1 MNPFSKMINFFQR
14 EKEIQ
19 ELRAHLEE
27 NDKKLEQLAEVINIL
42 GKFSEQMARDIRV
55 VASHIALLEI
65 SQKNSRKTFTVK
77 KSDDD
82 LVN

>member
-1 MNPFSKMINFFQR
+1 LNPFSKMIGFLQQ
-14 EKEIQ
+14 EKDLQ
-19 ELRAHLEE
+19 ELRARLEE

-42 GKFSEQMARDIRV
+42 GKFSEQMARDIRT
-55 VASHIALLEI
+55 VASHITLLEI

-82 LVN
+82 LIN

>member
-1 MNPFSKMINFFQR
+1 MSFITQEM
-14 EKEIQ
+14 EIQ
-19 ELRAHLEE
+19 ELRARLEE
-27 NDKKLEQLAEVINIL
+27 NDKKLEQLSEVINIL
-42 GKFSEQMARDIRV
+42 GKFSEQMARDIRT

-82 LVN
+82 LIN